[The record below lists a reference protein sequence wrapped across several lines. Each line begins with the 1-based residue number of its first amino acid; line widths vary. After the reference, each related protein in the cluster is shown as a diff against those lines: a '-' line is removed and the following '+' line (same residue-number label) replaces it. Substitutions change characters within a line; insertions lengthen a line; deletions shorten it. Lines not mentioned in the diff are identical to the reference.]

1 MRMPMESSELDQ
13 MVRLTPS
20 QVGSCVL
27 VMAFSSMVLNIEHI
41 VALLCVSSGSL
52 IGDVEV
58 NLRDTEQEND
68 ANTQLSS
75 TV

>member
-13 MVRLTPS
+13 MVRETPS

-27 VMAFSSMVLNIEHI
+27 VIDLSSIVLNIEHI
-41 VALLCVSSGSL
+41 VALLNVSSRSFTEA
-52 IGDVEV
+52 EV
-58 NLRDTEQEND
+58 IYVRNTKQEND
-68 ANTQLSS
+68 TNAQLSS